1 MHMPRCMKA
10 LHVRWHNR
18 RMRRRGS
25 IQALLW
31 SVACT
36 LMLKAA
42 VPLLAAGA
50 AHLQGVPVG
59 SICGI
64 YGVTLPGVKAD
75 PHAHHHSHQGEHG
88 EAAPSSDAP
97 AHSSGSD
104 RNHCAL
110 TGLAA
115 MAVPDLAALPVR
127 TPTPAATAP
136 PRIACMQAG
145 DACAAWTARM
155 QHPPPARA

>member
-1 MHMPRCMKA
+1 
-10 LHVRWHNR
+10 
-18 RMRRRGS
+18 MRRRGS

-36 LMLKAA
+36 LVLKAA

-64 YGVTLPGVKAD
+64 YGVTLPGVQAD
-75 PHAHHHSHQGEHG
+75 PHAHHHGHPGGHG
-88 EAAPSSDAP
+88 DAAPSSDAP
-97 AHSSGSD
+97 AHSGND

-115 MAVPDLAALPVR
+115 MAVPDLAALPAGAI
-127 TPTPAATAP
+127 TMAATPPP
-136 PRIACMQAG
+136 PRIACARAS
-145 DACAAWTARM
+145 DACAAWAAGM
-155 QHPPPARA
+155 QHPPPTRA

>member
-1 MHMPRCMKA
+1 MKA
-10 LHVRWHNR
+10 VDARWHNR

-31 SVACT
+31 AVACT
-36 LMLKAA
+36 LVLKAA

-64 YGVTLPGVKAD
+64 YGVTLPGVQAD
-75 PHAHHHSHQGEHG
+75 PHAHHHGHHVEHG
-88 EAAPSSDAP
+88 DAAPSSDAP
-97 AHSSGSD
+97 AHSGND
-104 RNHCAL
+104 PNHCAL

-115 MAVPDLAALPVR
+115 MAVPDLPALPVR
-127 TPTPAATAP
+127 PPTSAATTAA
-136 PRIACMQAG
+136 RIACAQAS
-145 DACAAWTARM
+145 DACAAWAARM
-155 QHPPPARA
+155 QHPPPTRA